1 MARPLGYW
9 CLNYNNPLINDIAE
23 TWGDYLQGLSETQA
37 YWLIGRI
44 GADLW
49 DKSGTAERPSSASEE
64 LVSRLN
70 ELTEYEKVRLLQ
82 AIINK

>member
-1 MARPLGYW
+1 MTRPLSYW
-9 CLNYNNPLINDIAE
+9 CLSYSNPLVKDIAD
-23 TWGDYLQGLSETQA
+23 TWGDYLQGLSDTQA

-44 GADLW
+44 GTDLW
-49 DKSGTAERPSSASEE
+49 DKSGTAEPPSPASEE

-70 ELTEYEKVRLLQ
+70 ELTEYEKARLLQ